1 MSNSCFKDNIK
12 RFFTLNKWLIL
23 FIITLFFVGFLTGVF
38 CTLKTSVKID
48 ISFLQFFSLRNLLE
62 LKWSH
67 LGFTLVQIMLC
78 AIFILIL
85 YVLSFFRVSR
95 LIFTVIFIYLSY
107 ILGIDCCVILTCF
120 SALKGFLYALL
131 LFITGFAILFLLM
144 IYSYKI
150 SFFNRDYCLFG
161 NSFIRN
167 KEVFEILFLDPPYQE
182 VRYSEI
188 ISLFINNKLLSEHAI
203 IVIESNRDID
213 FPSDW
218 YQRRKDYQYGEVKV
232 IILWR

>member
-48 ISFLQFFSLRNLLE
+48 ISFLQFFALRNLLE

-95 LIFTVIFIYLSY
+95 LIFTIIFIYLSY

-120 SALKGFLYALL
+120 SALKGCLYALL

-167 KEVFEILFLDPPYQE
+167 KEFEILLFFMLLVTIANIVQ
-182 VRYSEI
+182 S
-188 ISLFINNKLLSEHAI
+188 ISFYILSKI
-203 IVIESNRDID
+203 FV
-213 FPSDW
+213 F
-218 YQRRKDYQYGEVKV
+218 
-232 IILWR
+232 

>member
-23 FIITLFFVGFLTGVF
+23 FIITLFFVGFLTGVL
-38 CTLKTSVKID
+38 CALKTSIKID
-48 ISFLQFFSLRNLLE
+48 ISFLQLFALRNLLE

-78 AIFILIL
+78 AIFVLIL

-95 LIFTVIFIYLSY
+95 LIFTIIFIYLSY

-120 SALKGFLYALL
+120 SALKGFLYAVI
-131 LFITGFAILFLLM
+131 LFISGFAILFLLM

-161 NSFIRN
+161 NSFVKN
-167 KEVFEILFLDPPYQE
+167 KELEILLFFMLLVTIANILQG
-182 VRYSEI
+182 
-188 ISLFINNKLLSEHAI
+188 ISFYILSKI
-203 IVIESNRDID
+203 FV
-213 FPSDW
+213 F
-218 YQRRKDYQYGEVKV
+218 
-232 IILWR
+232 

>member
-12 RFFTLNKWLIL
+12 RFFALNKWLIL
-23 FIITLFFVGFLTGVF
+23 FIITLFFVVFLTGVL
-38 CTLKTSVKID
+38 CALKTSIKID
-48 ISFLQFFSLRNLLE
+48 ISFLQLFALRNLLE

-78 AIFILIL
+78 AIFVFIL

-95 LIFTVIFIYLSY
+95 LIFTIIFIYLSY

-120 SALKGFLYALL
+120 SALKGFLYAVI
-131 LFITGFAILFLLM
+131 LFISGFAILFLLM

-161 NSFIRN
+161 NSFVKN
-167 KEVFEILFLDPPYQE
+167 KELEILLFFMLLVTIANILQG
-182 VRYSEI
+182 
-188 ISLFINNKLLSEHAI
+188 ISFYILSKI
-203 IVIESNRDID
+203 FV
-213 FPSDW
+213 F
-218 YQRRKDYQYGEVKV
+218 
-232 IILWR
+232 

>member
-12 RFFTLNKWLIL
+12 RFFTLNKWLFL
-23 FIITLFFVGFLTGVF
+23 FIITLFFVGFLTGVL
-38 CTLKTSVKID
+38 CALKTSVKID
-48 ISFLQFFSLRNLLE
+48 ISFLQLFALRNLLE

-78 AIFILIL
+78 AIFVFIL

-95 LIFTVIFIYLSY
+95 LIFTIIFIYLSY

-120 SALKGFLYALL
+120 SALKGLLYAVI
-131 LFITGFAILFLLM
+131 LFISGFAILFLLM

-161 NSFIRN
+161 NSFVKN
-167 KEVFEILFLDPPYQE
+167 KELEILLFFMLLVTIANILQG
-182 VRYSEI
+182 
-188 ISLFINNKLLSEHAI
+188 ISFYILSKI
-203 IVIESNRDID
+203 FV
-213 FPSDW
+213 F
-218 YQRRKDYQYGEVKV
+218 
-232 IILWR
+232 

>member
-12 RFFTLNKWLIL
+12 RFFTLNKWLFL
-23 FIITLFFVGFLTGVF
+23 FIITLFFVGFLTGVL
-38 CTLKTSVKID
+38 CALKTSVKID
-48 ISFLQFFSLRNLLE
+48 ISFLQFFALRNLLE

-78 AIFILIL
+78 VIFILIL

-95 LIFTVIFIYLSY
+95 LIFTIIFIYLSY

-120 SALKGFLYALL
+120 SALKGLLYAVI
-131 LFITGFAILFLLM
+131 LFISGFAILFLLM

-161 NSFIRN
+161 NSFVKN
-167 KEVFEILFLDPPYQE
+167 KELEILLFFMLLVTIANILQG
-182 VRYSEI
+182 
-188 ISLFINNKLLSEHAI
+188 ISFYILSKI
-203 IVIESNRDID
+203 FV
-213 FPSDW
+213 F
-218 YQRRKDYQYGEVKV
+218 
-232 IILWR
+232 

>member
-23 FIITLFFVGFLTGVF
+23 FIITLFFVGFLTGVL
-38 CTLKTSVKID
+38 CALKTSIKID
-48 ISFLQFFSLRNLLE
+48 ISFLQLFALRNLLE

-78 AIFILIL
+78 AIFVLIL

-95 LIFTVIFIYLSY
+95 LILTIIFIYLSY

-120 SALKGFLYALL
+120 STLKGFLYAVI
-131 LFITGFAILFLLM
+131 LFISGFAILFLLM

-161 NSFIRN
+161 NSFVKN
-167 KEVFEILFLDPPYQE
+167 KELEILLFFMLLVTIANILQG
-182 VRYSEI
+182 
-188 ISLFINNKLLSEHAI
+188 ISFYILSKI
-203 IVIESNRDID
+203 FV
-213 FPSDW
+213 F
-218 YQRRKDYQYGEVKV
+218 
-232 IILWR
+232 

>member
-23 FIITLFFVGFLTGVF
+23 FIITLFFVGFLTGVL
-38 CTLKTSVKID
+38 CALKTSIKID
-48 ISFLQFFSLRNLLE
+48 ISFLQLFALRNLLE

-78 AIFILIL
+78 AIFVLIL

-95 LIFTVIFIYLSY
+95 LIFTIIFIYLSY

-120 SALKGFLYALL
+120 STLKGFLYAVI
-131 LFITGFAILFLLM
+131 LFISGFAILFLLM

-161 NSFIRN
+161 NSFVKN
-167 KEVFEILFLDPPYQE
+167 KELEILLFFMLLVTIANILQG
-182 VRYSEI
+182 
-188 ISLFINNKLLSEHAI
+188 ISFYILSKI
-203 IVIESNRDID
+203 FV
-213 FPSDW
+213 F
-218 YQRRKDYQYGEVKV
+218 
-232 IILWR
+232 

>member
-23 FIITLFFVGFLTGVF
+23 FIITLFFVGFLTGVL
-38 CTLKTSVKID
+38 CALKTSVKID
-48 ISFLQFFSLRNLLE
+48 ISFLQFFALRNLLE

-95 LIFTVIFIYLSY
+95 LIFTIIFIYLSY

-120 SALKGFLYALL
+120 SALKGFLYAVI
-131 LFITGFAILFLLM
+131 LFISGFAILFLLM

-161 NSFIRN
+161 NSFVKN
-167 KEVFEILFLDPPYQE
+167 KELEILLFFMLLVTIANILQG
-182 VRYSEI
+182 
-188 ISLFINNKLLSEHAI
+188 ISFYILSKI
-203 IVIESNRDID
+203 FV
-213 FPSDW
+213 F
-218 YQRRKDYQYGEVKV
+218 
-232 IILWR
+232 